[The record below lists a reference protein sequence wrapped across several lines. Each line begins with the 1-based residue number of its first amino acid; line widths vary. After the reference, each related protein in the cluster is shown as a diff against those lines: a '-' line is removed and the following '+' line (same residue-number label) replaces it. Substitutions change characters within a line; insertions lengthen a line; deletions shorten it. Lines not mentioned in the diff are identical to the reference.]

1 MDIYATFEQMNEL
14 VEAIYANEV
23 EALYELAMSIDGASM
38 EPEAAYFTLLE
49 TEDEAFIEFTSSIH
63 DLRWMAELVK
73 SLK

>member
-23 EALYELAMSIDGASM
+23 EALYELAMSIDGTSM
-38 EPEAAYFTLLE
+38 ESAYFTLLE

-73 SLK
+73 QLTA